1 MNHDTTLSQEIETE
15 YEAYLQNPYH
25 NLDSLYEKLS
35 VFMKRIITRHLSWR
49 DYVDENLVDEL
60 TQEALL
66 AIIERG
72 IDSFEKKEAK
82 FSTYCGVIA
91 KNKATD
97 WIRKNQ
103 RVVVSSDEEIERR
116 SESLNVCLYYDSPE
130 KKILE
135 LEYKLEQIAM
145 VKKYLKLLMDWP
157 QKPYRT
163 VSCCYTMVLFQKYHP
178 ATKELTSPKWA
189 FQKLEKDSVQKGAD
203 SFIAEMEEWF
213 PDIFLVWGFNF
224 IEAMFEK
231 ENGTY
236 ISNMVFGE
244 NFQVKDFENWS
255 RRLQPKIKKC
265 LLETVDK
272 GEFFKKD

>member
-1 MNHDTTLSQEIETE
+1 MTHYTTLSQEIEAE
-15 YEAYLQNPYH
+15 YEAYLENPSH
-25 NLDSLYEKLS
+25 NLDPLYEKL
-35 VFMKRIITRHLSWR
+35 FILMKRIITRHLSWR
-49 DYVDENLVDEL
+49 DCVDEDIVEEL

-66 AIIERG
+66 AIIKNG

-91 KNKATD
+91 KNKAGD

-103 RVVVSSDEEIERR
+103 RIVVSSDEEIER
-116 SESLNVCLYYDSPE
+116 SSIALNDYLSYGSPE

-145 VKKYLKLLMDWP
+145 VKKYLQLLMDWP

-163 VSCCYTMVLFQKYHP
+163 VSCGYTMVLFQKFHP
-178 ATKELTSPKWA
+178 STKELTSPKWA
-189 FQKLEKDSVQKGAD
+189 FDTLKKNTVEEGAD
-203 SFIAEMEEWF
+203 SFITEMQEWF
-213 PDIFLVWGFNF
+213 PDIPFVWGADFLNAIDE
-224 IEAMFEK
+224 IENE
-231 ENGTY
+231 TY
-236 ISNMVFGE
+236 VSDIIFGE

-265 LLETVDK
+265 LLEAQDE
-272 GEFFKKD
+272 GFCL